1 MSLVYM
7 GPKNNKLQSIRC
19 RRNLE
24 TRQGI
29 VRSPVPM
36 SRYVSQDL
44 QLLAGQAKQESQGA
58 AHGPVRGGNPAQR
71 LWAALGFGLR
81 GQGSRRPRSIS
92 SGAAPHESGALL
104 RARL

>member
-44 QLLAGQAKQESQGA
+44 QLLAGQAKNQVSCTCGA
-58 AHGPVRGGNPAQR
+58 SVSLMQTG
-71 LWAALGFGLR
+71 
-81 GQGSRRPRSIS
+81 
-92 SGAAPHESGALL
+92 
-104 RARL
+104 